1 MGKDVEINARSLSIQ
16 QNFCF
21 KRDVDVS
28 TAICHACKEKNYTRQ
43 YCREK
48 LKHRQLPWPSAYARL
63 SASTKEIAES
73 KRVKKNKATKVSKK
87 AKKDNDELEKAKD
100 EKSEDKSDQA
110 IRDKRENDSGTDDF
124 QSKETPVKKVKTE
137 EGKEEDFSGEE
148 DDTMFEQIPEPSTF
162 LAIVSSKGCTYEWL
176 VVDHSNPNPHRLV
189 IKVNHALVPTLINS
203 RVKLLIILV
212 QLLEGI
218 IVQPLNTE
226 ILLFIRNNMVLT
238 RPVRYHSRII
248 QVIN

>member
-1 MGKDVEINARSLSIQ
+1 MVTHQQCRLEVNKGVTHLIIHHIVTVSMEAMDTHRRSLTIIST
-16 QNFCF
+16 QNNILDIHLIIRTMKLIHIKLLQK
-21 KRDVDVS
+21 KRDIIHQTLVVRN
-28 TAICHACKEKNYTRQ
+28 IH
-43 YCREK
+43 
-48 LKHRQLPWPSAYARL
+48 LKHYLRQ
-63 SASTKEIAES
+63 
-73 KRVKKNKATKVSKK
+73 
-87 AKKDNDELEKAKD
+87 
-100 EKSEDKSDQA
+100 
-110 IRDKRENDSGTDDF
+110 
-124 QSKETPVKKVKTE
+124 
-137 EGKEEDFSGEE
+137 
-148 DDTMFEQIPEPSTF
+148 
-162 LAIVSSKGCTYEWL
+162 
-176 VVDHSNPNPHRLV
+176 VDHITRSHLKLRMVNSNPNPHRLV